1 LAFDSRKLHRDVGD
15 GAMLLVAND
24 AHNGA
29 VVELEFGVA
38 REVCCSKRRDAS
50 GNQRVEKGAPC
61 GILVLAIIIIII
73 INHYLPWGAAAIA
86 VATHLAWCAR
96 WTRRHRR
103 ILEPGA

>member
-1 LAFDSRKLHRDVGD
+1 LKAFRLDAFDRLVKASDDGLRILAFDSRKLHRDVGD

-50 GNQRVEKGAPC
+50 GNQRVEEGSR
-61 GILVLAIIIIII
+61 VE
-73 INHYLPWGAAAIA
+73 YLQ
-86 VATHLAWCAR
+86 
-96 WTRRHRR
+96 
-103 ILEPGA
+103 